1 MIDFFG
7 IVTVNGAYLFLAMF
21 LILIVLICMVIS
33 SQRKLKNLTSRYESF
48 MGGRDAKTME
58 EVIKGKLDEIEDIK
72 VKAFKNGNDIA
83 ELFDKMESTLCRVG
97 LVKYDAF
104 NEMGGKLSFA
114 LVLLNE
120 HNTGFSMNSMH
131 GPEGAYVYVK
141 EIINGQSYI
150 ALGDEEQKALDEAL
164 GKDIEK

>member
-7 IVTVNGAYLFLAMF
+7 IVTVNGAYIVIISAIL
-21 LILIVLICMVIS
+21 LIICFVMIITLLC
-33 SQRKLKNLTSRYESF
+33 KLKNLTRRYEEF
-48 MGGRDAKTME
+48 MGGRDGRTME
-58 EVIKGKLDEIEDIK
+58 ELIKSKLNEIEDIK
-72 VKAFKNGNDIA
+72 LKSFKNGKDIA
-83 ELFDKMESTLCRVG
+83 ELFEKMEKTICKVG

-120 HNTGFSMNSMH
+120 HNTGLSMNSMH
-131 GPEGAYVYVK
+131 GPEGSYVYVK

-150 ALGDEEQKALDEAL
+150 ALGDEEQKALDMAL
-164 GKDIEK
+164 DKNN

>member
-7 IVTVNGAYLFLAMF
+7 IFTVNGAYLFIALTVL
-21 LILIVLICMVIS
+21 LIIVFIMIITLLC
-33 SQRKLKNLTSRYESF
+33 KLNNLTKRYEDF
-48 MGGRDAKTME
+48 MGGRDGRTME

-72 VKAFKNGNDIA
+72 LKSFKNGKDIA
-83 ELFDKMESTLCRVG
+83 ELFEKMEKTVCKVG

-120 HNTGFSMNSMH
+120 HNTGLSMNSMH
-131 GPEGAYVYVK
+131 GPEGSYVYVK

-150 ALGDEEQKALDEAL
+150 ALGDEEQKALDIAL
-164 GKDIEK
+164 DKNTQ

>member
-7 IVTVNGAYLFLAMF
+7 IANINGAYLFITLFVIIIALF
-21 LILIVLICMVIS
+21 VILITTLC
-33 SQRKLKNLTSRYESF
+33 KLNALTKRYESF
-48 MGGRDAKTME
+48 MGGRDGKTME
-58 EVIKGKLDEIEDIK
+58 EVIKGRLDEIEDIK
-72 VKAFKNGNDIA
+72 LKAFKNGKDIA
-83 ELFDKMESTLCRVG
+83 ELFEKMESTICKVG

-120 HNTGFSMNSMH
+120 HNTGLSMNSMH
-131 GPEGAYVYVK
+131 GPEGSYVYVK

-150 ALGDEEQKALDEAL
+150 ALGEEEQKALDAAL
-164 GKDIEK
+164 DKVEVK

>member
-7 IVTVNGAYLFLAMF
+7 IFTVNGAYLF
-21 LILIVLICMVIS
+21 IVLAVLLIIAFIMIITLLC
-33 SQRKLKNLTSRYESF
+33 KLKNLTRRYEDF
-48 MGGRDAKTME
+48 MGGRDGRTME

-72 VKAFKNGNDIA
+72 LKSFKNGKDIA
-83 ELFDKMESTLCRVG
+83 ELFERMEKTVCKVG

-120 HNTGFSMNSMH
+120 HNTGLSMNSMH
-131 GPEGAYVYVK
+131 GPEGSYVYVK

-150 ALGDEEQKALDEAL
+150 ALGDEEQKALDIAL
-164 GKDIEK
+164 DKNTQ

>member
-7 IVTVNGAYLFLAMF
+7 IFTVNGAYLFIAVFVL
-21 LILIVLICMVIS
+21 LIVCIIVMIS
-33 SQRKLKNLTSRYESF
+33 TLCKLGNLTKRYEAF
-48 MGGRDAKTME
+48 MGGRDGRTLE
-58 EVIKGKLDEIEDIK
+58 ELIKSKLGEIEDIK
-72 VKAFKNGNDIA
+72 LKEFKNGKDIA
-83 ELFDKMESTLCRVG
+83 DIYERLEKTVCKVG

-114 LVLLNE
+114 LVMLNE

-131 GPEGAYVYVK
+131 GPEGSYVYVK

-150 ALGDEEQKALDEAL
+150 ALGDEEQKALDIAL
-164 GKDIEK
+164 DKNN

>member
-7 IVTVNGAYLFLAMF
+7 IVSIEGSYLFIGL
-21 LILIVLICMVIS
+21 LIAFIICLIIMIQTLC
-33 SQRKLKNLTSRYESF
+33 KLSNLSKRYESF

-58 EVIKGKLDEIEDIK
+58 EVIKGHLDEIEDLK
-72 VKAFKNGNDIA
+72 LKTFKNGKDIA
-83 ELFDKMESTLCRVG
+83 ELYEKMEKTVCKVG
-97 LVKYDAF
+97 LIKYDAF

-120 HNTGFSMNSMH
+120 HNTGLSMNSMH
-131 GPEGAYVYVK
+131 GPEGSYVYVK

-150 ALGDEEQKALDEAL
+150 ALGEEEQKALEAAL
-164 GKDIEK
+164 DTAN

>member
-7 IVTVNGAYLFLAMF
+7 IITINGAYIIIGLTVL
-21 LILIVLICMVIS
+21 LIICFVMVIS
-33 SQRKLKNLTSRYESF
+33 LLCKLKNLTKRYEDF
-48 MGGRDAKTME
+48 MGGRDGRTME
-58 EVIKGKLDEIEDIK
+58 EMIKSKLGEIEDIK
-72 VKAFKNGNDIA
+72 LKSFKNGKDIA
-83 ELFDKMESTLCRVG
+83 ELFEKMEKTVCKVG

-120 HNTGFSMNSMH
+120 HNTGLSMNSMH
-131 GPEGAYVYVK
+131 GPEGSYVYVK

-150 ALGDEEQKALDEAL
+150 ALGDEEQKALDIAL
-164 GKDIEK
+164 DKEK

>member
-7 IVTVNGAYLFLAMF
+7 IVTVNGAYIVIALVIL
-21 LILIVLICMVIS
+21 LIVCFAMIITILC
-33 SQRKLKNLTSRYESF
+33 KLKKLTKRYEEF
-48 MGGRDAKTME
+48 MGGRDGRTME
-58 EVIKGKLDEIEDIK
+58 ELIKSKLNEIEDIK
-72 VKAFKNGNDIA
+72 LKSFKNGKDIA
-83 ELFDKMESTLCRVG
+83 ELYEKMEKTICKVG

-120 HNTGFSMNSMH
+120 HNTGLSMNSMH
-131 GPEGAYVYVK
+131 GPEGSYVYVK

-150 ALGDEEQKALDEAL
+150 ALGDEEQKALDMAL
-164 GKDIEK
+164 DKNN

>member
-7 IVTVNGAYLFLAMF
+7 IFTVNGAYLFVGLTVL
-21 LILIVLICMVIS
+21 LIIAFIMIITLLC
-33 SQRKLKNLTSRYESF
+33 KLNNLTKRYEDF
-48 MGGRDAKTME
+48 MGGRDGRTME

-72 VKAFKNGNDIA
+72 LKSFKNGKDIA
-83 ELFDKMESTLCRVG
+83 ELFEKMEKTVCKVG

-120 HNTGFSMNSMH
+120 HNTGLSMNSMH
-131 GPEGAYVYVK
+131 GPEGSYVYVK

-150 ALGDEEQKALDEAL
+150 ALGDEEQKALDIAL
-164 GKDIEK
+164 DKNTQ

>member
-7 IVTVNGAYLFLAMF
+7 IVKVNGAYLFIGVLVL
-21 LILIVLICMVIS
+21 LIIS
-33 SQRKLKNLTSRYESF
+33 ISITISTLCKLKKLNSRYESF
-48 MGGRDAKTME
+48 MGGKDGRTLE
-58 EVIKGKLDEIEDIK
+58 ELIKSRLDEIEDIK
-72 VKAFKNGNDIA
+72 LKEFKNGKDIA
-83 ELFDKMESTLCRVG
+83 EILEKLEKTICKVG

-131 GPEGAYVYVK
+131 GPEGSYVYVK

-150 ALGDEEQKALDEAL
+150 ALGDEEQKALDIAL
-164 GKDIEK
+164 DKAE

>member
-7 IVTVNGAYLFLAMF
+7 IVTVNGAYIVIISA
-21 LILIVLICMVIS
+21 ILLMICFVMIITLLC
-33 SQRKLKNLTSRYESF
+33 KLKNLTRRYEEF
-48 MGGRDAKTME
+48 MGGRDGRTME
-58 EVIKGKLDEIEDIK
+58 ELIKSKLNEIEDIK
-72 VKAFKNGNDIA
+72 LKSFKNGKDIA
-83 ELFDKMESTLCRVG
+83 ELFEKMEKTICKVG

-120 HNTGFSMNSMH
+120 HNTGLSMNSMH
-131 GPEGAYVYVK
+131 GLEGSYVYVK

-150 ALGDEEQKALDEAL
+150 ALGDEEQKALDMAL
-164 GKDIEK
+164 DKNN

>member
-7 IVTVNGAYLFLAMF
+7 IFTVNGAYLFIVMF
-21 LILIVLICMVIS
+21 IVLVVSIS
-33 SQRKLKNLTSRYESF
+33 LTISTLCKLKNLNKRYETF
-48 MGGRDAKTME
+48 MGGRDGKTME
-58 EVIKGKLDEIEDIK
+58 ELILGKLNEIEDIK
-72 VKAFKNGNDIA
+72 LKEFKNGKDIA
-83 ELFDKMESTLCRVG
+83 DIFEKLEKTICKVG

-120 HNTGFSMNSMH
+120 HNTGMSMNSMH
-131 GPEGAYVYVK
+131 GPEGSYVYVK

-150 ALGDEEQKALDEAL
+150 ALGDEEQKALDIAL
-164 GKDIEK
+164 DKVQ

>member
-7 IVTVNGAYLFLAMF
+7 ILTINGAYIFIALT
-21 LILIVLICMVIS
+21 VLVFIAFIMIITLLC
-33 SQRKLKNLTSRYESF
+33 KLNNLTKRYESF
-48 MGGRDAKTME
+48 MGGRDARTME

-72 VKAFKNGNDIA
+72 LKSFKNGKDIA
-83 ELFDKMESTLCRVG
+83 ELFEKMEKTVCKVG

-120 HNTGFSMNSMH
+120 HNTGLSMNSMH
-131 GPEGAYVYVK
+131 GPEGSYVYVK

-150 ALGDEEQKALDEAL
+150 ALGDEEQKALDIAL
-164 GKDIEK
+164 EKN

>member
-7 IVTVNGAYLFLAMF
+7 IFTVNGAYIFIALVVA
-21 LILIVLICMVIS
+21 LIVAFCLIIS
-33 SQRKLKNLTSRYESF
+33 LLCKLKSLTKKYEMF
-48 MGGRDAKTME
+48 MGGRDGRTLE
-58 EVIKGKLDEIEDIK
+58 DLITGKLGEIEDIK
-72 VKAFKNGNDIA
+72 LKAFKNGKDIA
-83 ELFDKMESTLCRVG
+83 DIYEKLEKTVCKVG

-120 HNTGFSMNSMH
+120 KNTGLSMNSMH
-131 GPEGAYVYVK
+131 GPEGSYVYVK

-150 ALGDEEQKALDEAL
+150 ALGDEEQKALNIAL
-164 GKDIEK
+164 DKNS

>member
-7 IVTVNGAYLFLAMF
+7 IITINGAYLIIGLTVL
-21 LILIVLICMVIS
+21 LIICFIMVIS
-33 SQRKLKNLTSRYESF
+33 LLCKLKNLTKRYEDF
-48 MGGRDAKTME
+48 MGGRDGRTME
-58 EVIKGKLDEIEDIK
+58 EMIKSKLGEIEDIK
-72 VKAFKNGNDIA
+72 LKSFKNGKDIA
-83 ELFDKMESTLCRVG
+83 ELFEKMEKTVCKVG

-120 HNTGFSMNSMH
+120 HNTGLSMNSMH
-131 GPEGAYVYVK
+131 GPEGSYVYVK

-150 ALGDEEQKALDEAL
+150 ALGDEEQKALDIAL
-164 GKDIEK
+164 DKEK